1 MVVVVVMEWK
11 RFERAGREENIYGGR
26 KARASVGVT
35 ETTRLSRSPPT
46 VKPWRPMG
54 ARAIQLSSEWRQPLR
69 GSTIPSQTRHSNVTS
84 GAP

>member
-26 KARASVGVT
+26 KARASAGVT

-46 VKPWRPMG
+46 VMPCRPMG
-54 ARAIQLSSEWRQPLR
+54 ARAIQLPSELGQPLR
-69 GSTIPSQTRHSNVTS
+69 GSTRATKTRHSNVT
-84 GAP
+84 P